1 MSKSLAFLRTLPFF
15 LIFALVLFLASC
27 QQNQTPETPPEP
39 ELTELQIRQLQ
50 LQEVRLTDTTVAEF
64 LTQYGREN
72 PETMVLIQTNMGDI
86 KVRLYEETPLHRANF
101 IRLAKGGFYEGA
113 EFYRVIE
120 EFMIQGGDYEKRKI
134 NIGRYRVPEEMN
146 PALIHKRGALAMAR
160 YEENNPDR
168 RSSSHNFFI
177 VVGKDLT
184 QLDVAAFAQESGIR
198 YTPEQIRTYTTQGG
212 EPGLDQ
218 VYTVFGEVV
227 EGLDVVEAISKVK
240 VDAQK
245 WPLESVTM
253 SVQVLEGEN

>member
-1 MSKSLAFLRTLPFF
+1 MNCNRTSTYLLKVLSFF
-15 LIFALVLFLASC
+15 LFYPLILAGC
-27 QQNQTPETPPEP
+27 QQQPPEETVEEP
-39 ELTELQIRQLQ
+39 ELTELEKRQLK
-50 LQEVRLTDTTVAEF
+50 LQEVKLADSTVAEV
-64 LTQYGREN
+64 LAQYGKEN

-134 NIGRYRVPEEMN
+134 NIGRYRIPEEMH
-146 PALIHKRGALAMAR
+146 PSLIHKRGALAMAR

-177 VVGKDLT
+177 VQGKDLT
-184 QLDVAAFAQESGIR
+184 RLDVEAFAQESGLK

-227 EGLDVVEAISKVK
+227 EGLDVVEKISEVA

-245 WPLESVTM
+245 WPLKPVNM
-253 SVQVLEGEN
+253 SVKVLE